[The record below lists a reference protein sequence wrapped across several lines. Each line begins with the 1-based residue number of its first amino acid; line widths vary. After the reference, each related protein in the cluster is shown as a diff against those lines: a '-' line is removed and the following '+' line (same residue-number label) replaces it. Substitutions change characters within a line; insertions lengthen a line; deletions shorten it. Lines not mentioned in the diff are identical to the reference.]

1 MVTSTRHNVSLS
13 RDHCDDPNKLE
24 TVLETE
30 EFKEEQATRPVLR
43 QIQDELPGT
52 LCSPDSSVSEDAI
65 GEIQEEDEKEDGVT
79 DEEIIQ
85 AGFCPAK
92 KTETEFFDMPS
103 EENVVQEGFMP
114 LEPKE
119 TEFFDTPSSELITNE
134 GFAPFQNRE
143 TEFFD
148 ADEDELS
155 FGSGSSSNAS
165 NESHPPPQIQS
176 SAKAFWTAEKK
187 KIRNNLLRRKG
198 ARCPV
203 KNMSLCETGDQL
215 YAPYLQRTAPVTIDT
230 IEEQK
235 AITSK
240 SPINDV
246 QTRIEIANRIQRPKL
261 LSDMCS
267 FKAANRNADFE
278 DFVSWYGN
286 PKIDQFVEI
295 SCANSPDA
303 MTAFAAL
310 DAASEAVEF
319 LTATRDFW
327 ADTWLVATPKPAE
340 EQHPLFDG
348 SEEIEKILHYFEM
361 MHPAHLINQVL
372 AVNFTNANFILRST
386 AGPAMKIPCIQ
397 RSFAT
402 LEELLWKALRLLND
416 EMIADFAGVLEK
428 REENNSLS
436 PEVLAVCEDV
446 CDCISAIETLLAH
459 ATSLMTAF
467 PGALD
472 IVELVLM
479 NMNQDIPVD
488 SIESRTS
495 IFRAILK
502 QQHAKDGEQ
511 QEQFKLM
518 KNMSKSDGDL
528 NCPNP
533 AAREYVFRSLVG
545 KLPSRLFAQVGE
557 TDEAFGHTVI
567 GKGVLLAFT
576 KSFME

>member
-1 MVTSTRHNVSLS
+1 MDL
-13 RDHCDDPNKLE
+13 
-24 TVLETE
+24 
-30 EFKEEQATRPVLR
+30 
-43 QIQDELPGT
+43 
-52 LCSPDSSVSEDAI
+52 
-65 GEIQEEDEKEDGVT
+65 
-79 DEEIIQ
+79 
-85 AGFCPAK
+85 
-92 KTETEFFDMPS
+92 
-103 EENVVQEGFMP
+103 
-114 LEPKE
+114 
-119 TEFFDTPSSELITNE
+119 
-134 GFAPFQNRE
+134 
-143 TEFFD
+143 FD

-165 NESHPPPQIQS
+165 NESHPPPQS
-176 SAKAFWTAEKK
+176 SMKAFWTPEMK
-187 KIRNNLLRRKG
+187 RNRKLLRRKG

-235 AITSK
+235 AITAK

-261 LSDMCS
+261 LSDMCC

-286 PKIDQFVEI
+286 PRIDQFVR
-295 SCANSPDA
+295 SSSSSSPDT
-303 MTAFAAL
+303 MTAYAAL

-327 ADTWLVATPKPAE
+327 ADTWLLATPKPAE

-348 SEEIEKILHYFEM
+348 SEEIEKILHYFET

-386 AGPAMKIPCIQ
+386 AGPAMKIPCCQ

-402 LEELLWKALRLLND
+402 LEELVWKALRLLND
-416 EMIADFAGVLEK
+416 EMISDLARTPENG
-428 REENNSLS
+428 EENYLLS
-436 PEVLAVCEDV
+436 PELLAVCEDV
-446 CDCISAIETLLAH
+446 CDCVSAIETLLAH
-459 ATSLMTAF
+459 ATSLMNAF
-467 PGALD
+467 PGSLD
-472 IVELVLM
+472 IVELILM
-479 NMNQDIPVD
+479 NMNQDVIVD

-502 QQHAKDGEQ
+502 QQNKKSGD
-511 QEQFKLM
+511 EQFKLM
-518 KNMSKSDGDL
+518 KNMGKGDGDL
-528 NCPNP
+528 FACPNP
-533 AAREYVFRSLVG
+533 AAREYVFRTLVG

-557 TDEAFGHTVI
+557 SEESYGHTVI

-576 KSFME
+576 KSFID